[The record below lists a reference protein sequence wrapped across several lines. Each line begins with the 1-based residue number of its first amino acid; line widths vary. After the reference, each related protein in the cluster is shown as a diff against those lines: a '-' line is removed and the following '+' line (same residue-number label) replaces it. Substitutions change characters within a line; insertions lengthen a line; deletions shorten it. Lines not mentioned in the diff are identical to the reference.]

1 MIDPLDQLQLDL
13 DEAFAEN
20 PKPFKFTEL
29 YKTKSP
35 ITHYMKMV
43 FGYASKS
50 FFYAISLCFLTVLIL
65 EILNSADIK
74 SELICFQSVA
84 LVLALIYLIMSKIF
98 KGLFIWLKWP

>member
-1 MIDPLDQLQLDL
+1 MIDRFDQLKIDL

-20 PKPFKFTEL
+20 PKPFKPTKL
-29 YKTKSP
+29 YKAQSP
-35 ITHYMKMV
+35 LAHYFKNI

-50 FFYAISLCFLTVLIL
+50 FSYAVSLCFLTVLFL
-65 EILNSADIK
+65 EILNSAGIK

>member
-1 MIDPLDQLQLDL
+1 MIDRFDQLKIDL

-20 PKPFKFTEL
+20 PKPFMFTEL
-29 YKTKSP
+29 YKAQSP
-35 ITHYMKMV
+35 LSHYLKNI

-50 FFYAISLCFLTVLIL
+50 FSYAVSLCFLTVLIL
-65 EILNSADIK
+65 EILNSAGIK

-84 LVLALIYLIMSKIF
+84 LTLALIYLIMSKIF

>member
-1 MIDPLDQLQLDL
+1 MIDRFDQLKIDL

-20 PKPFKFTEL
+20 QKPFKFTEL
-29 YKTKSP
+29 YKAQSP
-35 ITHYMKMV
+35 LAHYFKNIV
-43 FGYASKS
+43 GYASKS
-50 FFYAISLCFLTVLIL
+50 FSYAVSLCFLTVLIL

-84 LVLALIYLIMSKIF
+84 VMLALIYLIMSKIF

>member
-1 MIDPLDQLQLDL
+1 MIDRFDQLQIDL

-20 PKPFKFTEL
+20 PKPFKPTKL
-29 YKTKSP
+29 YKAHKP
-35 ITHYMKMV
+35 LNHYFKNI
-43 FGYASKS
+43 FGYSSKS
-50 FFYAISLCFLTVLIL
+50 LSYAVSLCFLTVLIL

-84 LVLALIYLIMSKIF
+84 LVLALIYLIMSKIL